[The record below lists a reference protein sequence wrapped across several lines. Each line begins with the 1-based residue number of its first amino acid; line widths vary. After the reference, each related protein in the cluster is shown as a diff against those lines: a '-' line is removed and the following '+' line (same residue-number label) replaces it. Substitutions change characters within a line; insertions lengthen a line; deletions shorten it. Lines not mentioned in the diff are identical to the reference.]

1 MKNTFT
7 EVTKPIIHK
16 AERLLQIKTPSHRE
30 VVEMVGINNWKE
42 SRNQYKGIKTL
53 NIFIS

>member
-42 SRNQYKGIKTL
+42 SRN
-53 NIFIS
+53 